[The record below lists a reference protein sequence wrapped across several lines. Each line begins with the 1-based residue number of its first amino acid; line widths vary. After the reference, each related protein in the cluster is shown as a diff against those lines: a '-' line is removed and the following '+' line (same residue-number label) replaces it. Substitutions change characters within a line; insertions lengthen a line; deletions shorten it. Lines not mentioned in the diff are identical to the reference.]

1 MPNFK
6 SMFKVFSPF
15 GKMMKNKIAKGFG
28 MNSLKST
35 IQTNMSKGSKIGL
48 TKSGIGTK
56 GQLKE
61 RLLGVNVGIVD
72 HNYRPLTAGAGH
84 TSARLGS
91 TIGKKIMDMTTRNYA
106 GQIIVGAAAMTSVAV
121 MNGAMN
127 QAQDIVY
134 SRYMNDARYSGRMM
148 GRTRLGSASGNSAL
162 NIGNH
167 VGLSLALSKQRHG
180 Y

>member
-1 MPNFK
+1 MPFT
-6 SMFKVFSPF
+6 SMFKGKSPF
-15 GKMMKNKIAKGFG
+15 GKFFKNKIAKNLGL
-28 MNSLKST
+28 NSLKST
-35 IQTNMSKGSKIGL
+35 AQTMMSKGSKIGL
-48 TKSGIGTK
+48 VKGGIQTR

-91 TIGKKIMDMTTRNYA
+91 TIGKKIMDLTTRNYA
-106 GQIIVGAAAMTSVAV
+106 GQVIVGASAMVAVSV

-134 SRYMNDARYSGRMM
+134 QRYMNDARYSGRMM
-148 GRTRLGSASGNSAL
+148 GRTQLGSASGNSAL
-162 NIGNH
+162 NPSLTSGI
-167 VGLSLALSKQRHG
+167 SLALSKSRHG